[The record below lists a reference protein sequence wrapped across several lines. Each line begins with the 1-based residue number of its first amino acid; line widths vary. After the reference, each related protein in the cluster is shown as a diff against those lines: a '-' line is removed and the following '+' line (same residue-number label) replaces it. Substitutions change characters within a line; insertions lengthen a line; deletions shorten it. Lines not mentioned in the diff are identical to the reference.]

1 MSEGLHA
8 ALTATASMLRHLS
21 GGAVM
26 KHLHR
31 LFLAGHLAIIAL
43 FFAAAVSLVVLAAS
57 ELWHGAIMAGT
68 DAGLRGR
75 FDNILES
82 IGMLTIG
89 LVALELAQTEFEE
102 EVQRDVKVSGPT
114 RVRRYLSRFLVVIVI
129 ALSIETLVATFEL
142 MHEDPRQLPYVIA
155 IGGSAALLLVAWG
168 VFVRLNRSAEELEP
182 EAMQQAKSEDDK
194 VE

>member
-1 MSEGLHA
+1 MR
-8 ALTATASMLRHLS
+8 T
-21 GGAVM
+21 M
-26 KHLHR
+26 KHLQK

-43 FFAAAVSLVVLAAS
+43 FFLCAIALIVLAAS
-57 ELWHGAIMAGT
+57 ELWHGVLMAGG
-68 DAGLRGR
+68 DAGLRNR

-89 LVALELAQTEFEE
+89 LVALELAQTVFEE

-129 ALSIETLVATFEL
+129 AMAIETLVATFEL
-142 MHEDPRQLPYVIA
+142 MHEDPTQLPYVAA

-182 EAMQQAKSEDDK
+182 EAMALAKSEDRK
-194 VE
+194 VD

>member
-1 MSEGLHA
+1 
-8 ALTATASMLRHLS
+8 MLRHLS

-89 LVALELAQTEFEE
+89 LVALELAQTVFEE
-102 EVQRDVKVSGPT
+102 EVQRDVNVSGPT

-168 VFVRLNRSAEELEP
+168 VFVHLNRSAEELEP
-182 EAMQQAKSEDDK
+182 EAMEQAKSEDRK
-194 VE
+194 VD

>member
-1 MSEGLHA
+1 
-8 ALTATASMLRHLS
+8 MLRHLS

-43 FFAAAVSLVVLAAS
+43 FFVGAGALIVLAAS
-57 ELWHGAIMAGT
+57 ELWHGVMIAGS
-68 DAGLRGR
+68 DLGLRSR

-89 LVALELAQTEFEE
+89 LVALELAQTVFEE

>member
-1 MSEGLHA
+1 
-8 ALTATASMLRHLS
+8 MLRHLS

-89 LVALELAQTEFEE
+89 LVALELAQTVFEE

-155 IGGSAALLLVAWG
+155 IGGSAARRRCCWWRGAYSSVSTAAP
-168 VFVRLNRSAEELEP
+168 RNSNPRPCSRPSPRTTRSSDAVLP
-182 EAMQQAKSEDDK
+182 
-194 VE
+194 